1 MLVFRGKG
9 TSEIV
14 MLEEIKGL
22 FDYHKFPNV
31 KKGTTILG
39 MKYSDS
45 ETGSGNRHILS
56 SQYGNL
62 MLVKAMAI
70 VAKHPEVFKHCK
82 IAKISAIN
90 PRRGE
95 INDNTMNSTLLHN

>member
-1 MLVFRGKG
+1 
-9 TSEIV
+9 
-14 MLEEIKGL
+14 MLEEFKGL
-22 FDYHKFPNV
+22 FEYYKFPNV

-39 MKYSDS
+39 KKYSDS

-62 MLVKAMAI
+62 MLVKAMAV